1 MELTEGEPAKG
12 RQEDRLGEAN
22 LPTGKAVVDSTV
34 AKEEQQ
40 LRIGV
45 RVVVGGEVL
54 GDGLG
59 GDHRRLVITLLITI
73 LGSGGDQVPGRLHQ
87 ALPAGGEGEKGHL
100 EVLLLQVIVVRNGSG
115 GNSQLLLKAVSEF
128 RKG

>member
-1 MELTEGEPAKG
+1 MKLTEGEPAKG

-22 LPTGKAVVDSTV
+22 LPTGKAVVDSAV
-34 AKEEQQ
+34 AEEKEK

-59 GDHRRLVITLLITI
+59 GDLVITILQGI
-73 LGSGGDQVPGRLHQ
+73 LGGGGDQVPGRLHQ

-100 EVLLLQVIVVRNGSG
+100 EVLLLRVIIV
-115 GNSQLLLKAVSEF
+115 
-128 RKG
+128 